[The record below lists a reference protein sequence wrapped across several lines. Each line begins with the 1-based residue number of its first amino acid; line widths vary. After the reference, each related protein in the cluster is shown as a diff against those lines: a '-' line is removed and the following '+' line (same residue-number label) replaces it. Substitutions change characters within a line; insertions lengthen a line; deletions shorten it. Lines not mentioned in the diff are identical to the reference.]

1 MAGDVHYIYIMD
13 NVNEKDDNEKII
25 KELYL
30 GKMRYWNSEFSLSD
44 YKYHDDTR
52 IAFGEGKYYRLKR
65 LDNGRSEYGVLNLN
79 TIDKIRDMLKGEP
92 ITEEEEEAY
101 DDTRNFINF
110 VDENLEMIK
119 ENNYDVVFYTSK
131 DF

>member
-1 MAGDVHYIYIMD
+1 MAGDLHYIYIMD
-13 NVNEKDDNEKII
+13 NEKSDNVNEKII

-30 GKMRYWNSEFSLSD
+30 GKMRYWNSKFSLND

-52 IAFGEGKYYRLKR
+52 ITFGEGKYYRLKR

-79 TIDKIRDMLKGEP
+79 TINKIREMLKGEP
-92 ITEEEEEAY
+92 ITKEEEDAY
-101 DDTRNFINF
+101 NDTERFINF

-119 ENNYDVVFYTSK
+119 KNNYDVVFYTSH